1 MEESE
6 RALRHLRR
14 EEAKKERK
22 EKAKLKKERPGAE
35 TPEDSVPVE
44 SSTEQTD
51 IGGSSDPGMESASS
65 SSSSSSS
72 SDTSS
77 EPFEGDLFIPTQL
90 HKREFRE
97 IRKTYSVDS
106 EVLPEVGKL
115 RKQDFCQTLPA
126 SIMEVDHILE
136 HIQTDMLP
144 ICQILVHMEQDRPD
158 DIMVMDMRL
167 MVISQNFCWTIFP
180 FFRQKFQFFS
190 KQNG

>member
-1 MEESE
+1 MEESK
-6 RALRHLRR
+6 RALGHLRR

-77 EPFEGDLFIPTQL
+77 EPFEGDPFIPTRL

-115 RKQDFCQTLPA
+115 RKQDFCQTLLA

-144 ICQILVHMEQDRPD
+144 ICQILVHMEQD
-158 DIMVMDMRL
+158 
-167 MVISQNFCWTIFP
+167 
-180 FFRQKFQFFS
+180 
-190 KQNG
+190 